1 MQREQKQ
8 ITTYLDRWLYFIFHL
23 EANKHFSEHV
33 DEYDL
38 AKFSHLKNDP
48 QMFYTRRSVTN

>member
-23 EANKHFSEHV
+23 GPNKHFSEHV
-33 DEYDL
+33 DECDL
-38 AKFSHLKNDP
+38 AQTTVKQVL
-48 QMFYTRRSVTN
+48 SV